1 MIECILEGVICFL
14 MRLLFL
20 FLKPE
25 YQAALEA
32 DNEEQIERDEDENV
46 ERKWIPSDEF
56 GEKGDFRTVAVRSI
70 TFPRS

>member
-1 MIECILEGVICFL
+1 VLYASLCSYFFL
-14 MRLLFL
+14 SFFL
-20 FLKPE
+20 SKPE

-32 DNEEQIERDEDENV
+32 DNEEQIERDEDENI